1 MPAFPDLTELSIE
14 ETAEVFETPLG
25 QMEINESHS
34 VHSCMSDDVQIDEEK
49 QNICDE
55 DEDEQWNHGY
65 TARCIRTKDNSFA
78 YAGQTERWNDKFM

>member
-34 VHSCMSDDVQIDEEK
+34 VHSCMSDDVQLMKKSKIFAKKTKTSNGIID
-49 QNICDE
+49 
-55 DEDEQWNHGY
+55 

>member
-14 ETAEVFETPLG
+14 ETVEVFETPLG

-49 QNICDE
+49 QNICEE
-55 DEDEQWNHGY
+55 DEDEQWNNHGY
-65 TARCIRTKDNSFA
+65 TARCIRTKDTSFA
-78 YAGQTERWNDKFM
+78 YAGETER

>member
-34 VHSCMSDDVQIDEEK
+34 VHSCVRMSDDVQIDEEK
-49 QNICDE
+49 QNICEE

-78 YAGQTERWNDKFM
+78 YAGQTERVK